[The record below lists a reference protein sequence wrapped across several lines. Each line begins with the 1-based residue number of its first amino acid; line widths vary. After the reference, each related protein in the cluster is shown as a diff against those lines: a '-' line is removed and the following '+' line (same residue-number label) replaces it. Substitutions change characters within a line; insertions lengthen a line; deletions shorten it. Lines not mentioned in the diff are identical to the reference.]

1 MNPETNHPA
10 PRGNAIWQSLA
21 RQAEDL
27 ARLAPSKITNREEWL
42 AGLETRRIAFRRN
55 LGLEPRPGDRS
66 VPATREY
73 GEFFGEGFRAR
84 KLGYEL
90 APNCW
95 GSATIYYPDPAPEQA
110 VPGILYVCGHAG
122 SGSHDYQAHPIL
134 HSRRGYVCLII
145 DTIEQND
152 NLGEH
157 HGFYAHWHHL
167 RLALGISAS
176 GLEVFNSL
184 RAVDLLAA
192 DPAVDST
199 RLGVTGVSGGG
210 AMSFFLAA
218 CDERIKAVSTLCGL
232 CSARDALVN
241 GHLLGHCDCMFPLGI
256 QPMDLAE
263 VAALIAPR
271 AALFCF
277 GRKDKIF
284 HIEESCRIADDS
296 RKVWEMLGAEDGWQR
311 VVADCPHGDDP
322 EFDRATQQWFDRHLL
337 GEDRPLLKR
346 GQHEVD
352 ESVTSVFQGVPPKP
366 NLLHLLP
373 EILVSRGRI
382 HLPVEPS
389 EWEGIQVTT
398 ISALRQWC
406 PEDPEARFSAGVTWD
421 IRGDELTE
429 FVGEIEGLGLALRVT
444 RRRSDPKAVFLSSG
458 TGGES
463 WQNVAPRTL
472 ALAHYPDIAAAILE
486 PRLNGWNY
494 PGVGHASF
502 PAALH
507 LEVEPQQ
514 AKAMSLLGLTP
525 VAFFLQD
532 IRAAIKQLRKCFP
545 NLPLFLHGR
554 GESAIAALLAAV
566 LDETISGVVLEE
578 LPWSFADRSAL
589 IGVLRV
595 LDIPHAL
602 GLLAPRPAFLINPP
616 HGNWT
621 WPRRAYTRL
630 GCAENHAEVVDL
642 RAALERI
649 FKNGNFI

>member
-1 MNPETNHPA
+1 MIPEPNHPA

-21 RQAEDL
+21 RQAENL
-27 ARLAPSKITNREEWL
+27 ARLAPSKFTNREDWL
-42 AGLETRRIAFRRN
+42 AGLEARRIAFRQN
-55 LGLEPRPGDRS
+55 LGLEPWPGDRS
-66 VPATREY
+66 VPASREY

-95 GSATIYYPDPAPEQA
+95 GSATIYYPDPTPERA
-110 VPGILYVCGHAG
+110 VPGILYVCGHAA

-134 HSRRGYVCLII
+134 HSRRGYVCLIL

-157 HGFYAHWHHL
+157 HGFNAHWHHL

-184 RAVDLLAA
+184 RALDLLAS
-192 DPAVDST
+192 DPAVDSR
-199 RLGVTGVSGGG
+199 RLGTTGVSGGG

-218 CDERIKAVSTLCGL
+218 CDERIRAVSTLCGL
-232 CSARDALVN
+232 CSAKDALVN

-284 HIEESCRIADDS
+284 HIEESCRIADDA
-296 RKVWEMLGAEDGWQR
+296 RKAWELLEAEDCWQR

-322 EFDRATQQWFDRHLL
+322 EFDLATQQWFDLHLL
-337 GEDRPLLKR
+337 GEERPLLDR
-346 GQHEVD
+346 GPHEVD
-352 ESVTSVFQGVPPKP
+352 ESVNCVFRGMPPQP
-366 NLLHLLP
+366 DLLHLLP
-373 EILVSRGRI
+373 EILVPRGRVP
-382 HLPVEPS
+382 LSTDPT
-389 EWEGIQVTT
+389 EWEGIRTAA
-398 ISALRQWC
+398 ISAVRGLC
-406 PEDPEARFSAGVTWD
+406 PADLDGEFSAGVTWE
-421 IRGDELTE
+421 IPGNELTE
-429 FVGEIEGLGLALRVT
+429 YVGHIEGMGVALRVT
-444 RRRSDPKAVFLSSG
+444 RRGPDPRAVFISSA
-458 TGGES
+458 TGGEG
-463 WQNVAPRTL
+463 WQNVAPRTS

-494 PGVGHASF
+494 SGAGQPSF
-502 PAALH
+502 PSGMH
-507 LEVEPQQ
+507 LDLEPLQ

-525 VAFFLQD
+525 VAIFLQD
-532 IRAAIKQLRKCFP
+532 IRVATKQLRKCFP

-554 GESAIAALLAAV
+554 GESAVAALLAAL
-566 LDETISGVVLEE
+566 LDETIAGVVLEE
-578 LPWSFADRSAL
+578 LPWTFADRSAL

-595 LDIPHAL
+595 LDIHHAV
-602 GLLAPRPAFLINPP
+602 GLLAPRPTFLINPG

-621 WPRRAYTRL
+621 WPPRAYSCL
-630 GCAENHAEVVDL
+630 DCAENFDEVADL
-642 RAALERI
+642 RTALDRI
-649 FKNGNFI
+649 FQN